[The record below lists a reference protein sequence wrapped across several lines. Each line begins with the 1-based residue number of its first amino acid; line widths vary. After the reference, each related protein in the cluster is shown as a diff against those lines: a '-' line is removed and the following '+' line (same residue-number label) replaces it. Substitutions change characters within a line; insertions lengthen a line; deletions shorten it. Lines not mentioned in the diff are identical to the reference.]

1 MVCLWGCGKNILMFH
16 VKHGKETDM
25 CRYKC
30 IDRMRYWC
38 YKVIPLVYDDS
49 LSYYEQ
55 MCKVVDYLNNLIEQ
69 DKLII
74 EDVEQ
79 LKQDLAQVQEW
90 IDNLD
95 TDWAREIIEK
105 YIATMIFVEITN
117 SGYIVYN
124 IPERWEDIT
133 FNTTGLDINL
143 KIQPDYGHLVLSY

>member
-16 VKHGKETDM
+16 VKHGKETVM

-124 IPERWEDIT
+124 IPEKWEDIT